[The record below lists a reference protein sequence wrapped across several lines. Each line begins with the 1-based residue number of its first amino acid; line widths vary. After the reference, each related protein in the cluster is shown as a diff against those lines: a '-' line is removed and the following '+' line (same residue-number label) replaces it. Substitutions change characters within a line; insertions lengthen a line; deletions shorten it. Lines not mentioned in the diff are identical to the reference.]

1 MDQVPNPENHNG
13 PRLYKAGNWYPYVV
27 MGIFIF
33 GSFITILYFDTIVN
47 EFYLPFISNPLE
59 IFAATYRA
67 YFLLLPEMLD
77 LAGGILILTLDMIR
91 PNKNRL
97 RAPLIAQTVLILSYF
112 PVIFTMYL
120 TTRYFNAALGQY
132 WGGLETID
140 PFSLF
145 LKSIALITVNY
156 VVVIAMRSKEL
167 PEKFSGEFYAFLMFA
182 TVAVECVVSSSDI
195 MAIFLLTEFVAITS
209 YILVGW
215 LKSKPTSTEAALKYF
230 LLGSMSSAF
239 MVFGFAIMYGLSGTT
254 NLYEMKIALHQVRME
269 DPSMVPVLLL
279 SVLFFM
285 VGIGF
290 KLAIAP
296 FHMYF
301 P

>member
-182 TVAVECVVSSSDI
+182 TVAIECVVSSSCRVAEIEADQHRGGTE
-195 MAIFLLTEFVAITS
+195 IFPSRFDELGVHGIWIRDYVRVIGHHQSIRDEDSTS
-209 YILVGW
+209 PGQDGGPVNG
-215 LKSKPTSTEAALKYF
+215 P
-230 LLGSMSSAF
+230 
-239 MVFGFAIMYGLSGTT
+239 GT
-254 NLYEMKIALHQVRME
+254 ASQC
-269 DPSMVPVLLL
+269 PVLHGGNRVQARNS
-279 SVLFFM
+279 SVPYVLP
-285 VGIGF
+285 GR
-290 KLAIAP
+290 P
-296 FHMYF
+296 
-301 P
+301 